1 MPRQKR
7 EKSGTGICHVM
18 LRVNTESPVHQ
29 KNQQI
34 IMKKYLIILSV
45 LVCFVGCCSYKNVP
59 YVVYRDNEID
69 EFIGPMKDYCIYD
82 FISQVKMRRDT
93 EVYFPAHYH
102 ILFPPKRGIK
112 NILGYNDNRCFIYTK
127 SRGIAIFQ
135 DHYSWERKHAN
146 GFRQIPADSAS
157 SQLSLFDDQVEIK
170 VKEQKDHYL
179 YVDNEIRIVFFNIS
193 EKDYQSFV
201 EFPLKSLEI
210 KRRGEVRED

>member
-1 MPRQKR
+1 
-7 EKSGTGICHVM
+7 
-18 LRVNTESPVHQ
+18 
-29 KNQQI
+29 
-34 IMKKYLIILSV
+34 MKKYLIIFSI
-45 LVCFVGCCSYKNVP
+45 LVCFGGCCSYKNVP
-59 YVVYRDNEID
+59 YVVYRNNEID
-69 EFIGPMKDYCIYD
+69 ELIGPMKDYCIYD

-93 EVYFPAHYH
+93 EVCLPAHYH
-102 ILFPPKRGIK
+102 ILLPPKRNIK
-112 NILGYNDNRCFIYTK
+112 KFLGFDDNRCFLYTM
-127 SRGIAIFQ
+127 SRGIAVFQ